1 MLNHFEELCNL
12 CAVSGD
18 EGAVRDYVCRA
29 LEGNPTV
36 SWQID
41 PLGNLLVEKKGAQRA
56 PHHLMVSAHMDE
68 VGLIVTHVQDGGL
81 LEIAAVGGVDA
92 SVVIGRQFLVGRQH
106 IPGIVGTKPVHLLSK
121 EQRSQLPTFDGL
133 VLDIGASSAEE
144 ARKLAPDME
153 IHMSTQTGIVNYGTC
168 RALYDMGVTRA
179 VLARE
184 LSLEEIAEI
193 RAKIP
198 ADMELEVFV
207 HGAMCMSF
215 SGRCLLSAYL
225 TGRDANRGACAQP
238 CRWNYHLM
246 ESTRPGQ
253 YFPVEE
259 TDEGTYIFNAKD
271 LCMIGHLQELL
282 AAGVDS
288 LKIEGRNKSAY
299 YVAIVTNAYRA
310 ALDAAKAG
318 EPAPQWALDEVVQV
332 SHREYCTGF
341 FYGREN
347 AAQRYQN
354 SSYVRNC
361 DVVAVV
367 DSWKDG
373 RLYLTQR
380 NRFFAGDTLEIV
392 APGQPPVT
400 VAAQALQ
407 NDAGEIIETANHAMM
422 QCSIACETA
431 FPAGSVVRKPVE

>member
-1 MLNHFEELCNL
+1 MTQKNKPELLAPAGDLERLRGALDYGADAVYLGRESFSMRAAASNFHSAEQLHEAVALAHQYGKKVYLTCNTLPRNEEIPTFPQFLRE
-12 CAVSGD
+12 AQ
-18 EGAVRDYVCRA
+18 EAGADA
-29 LEGNPTV
+29 L
-36 SWQID
+36 ILAD
-41 PLGNLLVEKKGAQRA
+41 L
-56 PHHLMVSAHMDE
+56 
-68 VGLIVTHVQDGGL
+68 GL
-81 LEIAAVGGVDA
+81 LA
-92 SVVIGRQFLVGRQH
+92 
-106 IPGIVGTKPVHLLSK
+106 T
-121 EQRSQLPTFDGL
+121 
-133 VLDIGASSAEE
+133 

-153 IHMSTQTGIVNYGTC
+153 IHMSTQT
-168 RALYDMGVTRA
+168 LYDMGVKRA

-184 LSLEEIAEI
+184 LSLEEIAGI

-198 ADMELEVFV
+198 AEMELEVFV

-238 CRWNYHLM
+238 CRWNYHVV
-246 ESTRPGQ
+246 ESKREGQ

-271 LCMIGHLQELL
+271 LCMIDHLQELL
-282 AAGVDS
+282 DAGVDS

-299 YVAIVTNAYRA
+299 YVAIITNAYRA
-310 ALDAAKAG
+310 ALDAAMAG
-318 EPAPQWALDEVVQV
+318 QPAPEWALREVVQV

-347 AAQRYQN
+347 AAQRYAD

-367 DSWKDG
+367 NRWEQG

-380 NRFFAGDTLEIV
+380 NRFFAGDSLEIV
-392 APGQPPVT
+392 AAGQPPVT
-400 VAAQALQ
+400 VAAQGLE
-407 NDAGEIIETANHAMM
+407 NEDGESIETANHAMM

>member
-1 MLNHFEELCNL
+1 MIHKNKPELLAPAGDLERLRAALDYGADAVYLGRESFSMRAAASNFHSEAQLHEAVALAHQYGKPVYLTCNTLPRNEEIPTFPQFLRE
-12 CAVSGD
+12 AQ
-18 EGAVRDYVCRA
+18 EAGADA
-29 LEGNPTV
+29 L
-36 SWQID
+36 ILAD
-41 PLGNLLVEKKGAQRA
+41 L
-56 PHHLMVSAHMDE
+56 
-68 VGLIVTHVQDGGL
+68 GL
-81 LEIAAVGGVDA
+81 LA
-92 SVVIGRQFLVGRQH
+92 L
-106 IPGIVGTKPVHLLSK
+106 
-121 EQRSQLPTFDGL
+121 
-133 VLDIGASSAEE
+133 

-318 EPAPQWALDEVVQV
+318 EPAPQWALDEVQV

>member
-1 MLNHFEELCNL
+1 
-12 CAVSGD
+12 
-18 EGAVRDYVCRA
+18 
-29 LEGNPTV
+29 
-36 SWQID
+36 
-41 PLGNLLVEKKGAQRA
+41 
-56 PHHLMVSAHMDE
+56 
-68 VGLIVTHVQDGGL
+68 
-81 LEIAAVGGVDA
+81 
-92 SVVIGRQFLVGRQH
+92 
-106 IPGIVGTKPVHLLSK
+106 
-121 EQRSQLPTFDGL
+121 
-133 VLDIGASSAEE
+133 
-144 ARKLAPDME
+144 
-153 IHMSTQTGIVNYGTC
+153 MSTQTGIVNYASC
-168 RALYDMGVTRA
+168 QALYDMGVKRA

-271 LCMIGHLQELL
+271 LCMIDHLQDLL
-282 AAGVDS
+282 DAGVDS

-310 ALDAAKAG
+310 ALDAVLSG
-318 EPAPQWALDEVVQV
+318 QPAPQWALDEVVQV

-347 AAQRYQN
+347 ASQRYES

-367 DSWKDG
+367 QKWRDG

-380 NRFFAGDTLEIV
+380 NRFFAGDTLEIL

-400 VAAQALQ
+400 VTAEGLE
-407 NDAGEIIETANHAMM
+407 NSDGEVIETANHAMM
-422 QCSIACETA
+422 DCSIACEKT

>member
-1 MLNHFEELCNL
+1 MATLRNKPELLAPAGDLERLQAALDYGADAIYLGRESFSMRAAASNFHSAKQLQEAVALAHRYGKKVYLTCNTLPRNEEIPTFPQFLQE
-12 CAVSGD
+12 AAD
-18 EGAVRDYVCRA
+18 AGADA
-29 LEGNPTV
+29 L
-36 SWQID
+36 ILAD
-41 PLGNLLVEKKGAQRA
+41 L
-56 PHHLMVSAHMDE
+56 
-68 VGLIVTHVQDGGL
+68 GL
-81 LEIAAVGGVDA
+81 LA
-92 SVVIGRQFLVGRQH
+92 
-106 IPGIVGTKPVHLLSK
+106 T
-121 EQRSQLPTFDGL
+121 
-133 VLDIGASSAEE
+133 

-153 IHMSTQTGIVNYGTC
+153 IHMSTQTGIVNYASC
-168 RALYDMGVTRA
+168 QALYDMGVKRA

-259 TDEGTYIFNAKD
+259 TDEGIYIFNAKD
-271 LCMIGHLQELL
+271 LCMIDHLQDLL
-282 AAGVDS
+282 DAGVDS

-310 ALDAAKAG
+310 ALDAVLSG
-318 EPAPQWALDEVVQV
+318 QPAPQWALDEVVQV

-347 AAQRYQN
+347 ASQRYES

-367 DSWKDG
+367 QKWRDG
-373 RLYLTQR
+373 RLYLIQR
-380 NRFFAGDTLEIV
+380 NRFFAGDTLEIL

-400 VAAQALQ
+400 VTAEGLQ
-407 NDAGEIIETANHAMM
+407 NGDGEVIETANHAMM
-422 QCSIACETA
+422 DCSIACEKT
-431 FPAGSVVRKPVE
+431 FPAGSVVRKPVSCE

>member
-1 MLNHFEELCNL
+1 MTQKNKPELLAPAGDLERLRGALDYGADAVYLGRESFSMRAAASNFHSAEQLHEAVALAHQYGKKVYLTCNTLPRNEEIPTFPQFLRE
-12 CAVSGD
+12 AQ
-18 EGAVRDYVCRA
+18 EAGADA
-29 LEGNPTV
+29 L
-36 SWQID
+36 ILAD
-41 PLGNLLVEKKGAQRA
+41 L
-56 PHHLMVSAHMDE
+56 
-68 VGLIVTHVQDGGL
+68 GL
-81 LEIAAVGGVDA
+81 LA
-92 SVVIGRQFLVGRQH
+92 
-106 IPGIVGTKPVHLLSK
+106 T
-121 EQRSQLPTFDGL
+121 
-133 VLDIGASSAEE
+133 

-153 IHMSTQTGIVNYGTC
+153 IHMSTQTGIVNYATC
-168 RALYDMGVTRA
+168 QALYDMGVKRA

-184 LSLEEIAEI
+184 LSLEEIAGI

-198 ADMELEVFV
+198 AEMELEVFV

-238 CRWNYHLM
+238 CRWNYH
-246 ESTRPGQ
+246 
-253 YFPVEE
+253 VEE

-271 LCMIGHLQELL
+271 LCMIDHLQELL
-282 AAGVDS
+282 DAGVDS

-299 YVAIVTNAYRA
+299 YVAIITNAYRV
-310 ALDAAKAG
+310 ALDAAMAG
-318 EPAPQWALDEVVQV
+318 QPAPEWALREVVQV

-347 AAQRYQN
+347 AAQRYAD

-367 DSWKDG
+367 NRWEQG

-380 NRFFAGDTLEIV
+380 NRFFAGDSLEIV
-392 APGQPPVT
+392 AAGQPPVT
-400 VAAQALQ
+400 VAAQGLE
-407 NDAGEIIETANHAMM
+407 NVDGESIETANHAMM

>member
-1 MLNHFEELCNL
+1 MATLRNKPELLAPAGDLERLQAALDYGADAIYLGRESFSMRAAASNFHSAEQLQEAVALAHRYGKKVYLTCNTLPRNEEIPTFPQFLQE
-12 CAVSGD
+12 AAD
-18 EGAVRDYVCRA
+18 AGADA
-29 LEGNPTV
+29 L
-36 SWQID
+36 ILAD
-41 PLGNLLVEKKGAQRA
+41 L
-56 PHHLMVSAHMDE
+56 
-68 VGLIVTHVQDGGL
+68 GL
-81 LEIAAVGGVDA
+81 LA
-92 SVVIGRQFLVGRQH
+92 
-106 IPGIVGTKPVHLLSK
+106 T
-121 EQRSQLPTFDGL
+121 
-133 VLDIGASSAEE
+133 

-153 IHMSTQTGIVNYGTC
+153 IHMSTQTGIVNYASC
-168 RALYDMGVTRA
+168 QALYDMGVKRA

-271 LCMIGHLQELL
+271 LCMIDHLQDLL
-282 AAGVDS
+282 DAGVDS

-310 ALDAAKAG
+310 ALDAVLSG
-318 EPAPQWALDEVVQV
+318 QPAPQWALDEVVQV

-347 AAQRYQN
+347 ASQRYES

-367 DSWKDG
+367 QKWRDG

-380 NRFFAGDTLEIV
+380 NRFFAGDTLEIL

-400 VAAQALQ
+400 VAAESLE
-407 NDAGEIIETANHAMM
+407 NGNGEVIETANHAMM
-422 QCSIACETA
+422 DCSIACEKT
-431 FPAGSVVRKPVE
+431 FPAGSVVRKPFSCE

>member
-1 MLNHFEELCNL
+1 MTTELLAPAGGQEALVAAVQSGADAVYMGFGAFNARRSARNFSDEEFRA
-12 CAVSGD
+12 AVSYCHLRGVKVYLTLNTLVTD
-18 EGAVRDYVCRA
+18 RE
-29 LEGNPTV
+29 LP
-36 SWQID
+36 
-41 PLGNLLVEKKGAQRA
+41 LLVEEAR
-56 PHHLMVSAHMDE
+56 
-68 VGLIVTHVQDGGL
+68 
-81 LEIAAVGGVDA
+81 IASECGVDA
-92 SVVIGRQFLVGRQH
+92 ILVQDWGVLAALREI
-106 IPGIVGTKPVHLLSK
+106 IPDVPLH
-121 EQRSQLPTFDGL
+121 
-133 VLDIGASSAEE
+133 A
-144 ARKLAPDME
+144 
-153 IHMSTQTGIVNYGTC
+153 STQMSLHTLSGAQESARLG
-168 RALYDMGVTRA
+168 MTRA

-184 LSLEEIAEI
+184 LNREEIAEI
-193 RAKIP
+193 CEKSPIEIEA
-198 ADMELEVFV
+198 FV

-238 CRWNYHLM
+238 CRWNYHVV
-246 ESTRPGQ
+246 ESKREGQ

-271 LCMIGHLQELL
+271 LCMIDHLQELL
-282 AAGVDS
+282 DAGVDS

-299 YVAIVTNAYRA
+299 YVAIITNAYRA
-310 ALDAAKAG
+310 ALDAAMAG
-318 EPAPQWALDEVVQV
+318 QPAPEWALREVVQV

-347 AAQRYQN
+347 AAQRYAD

-367 DSWKDG
+367 NRWEQG

-380 NRFFAGDTLEIV
+380 NRFFAGDSLEIV
-392 APGQPPVT
+392 AAGQPVT
-400 VAAQALQ
+400 VAAQGLE
-407 NDAGEIIETANHAMM
+407 NEDGESIETANHAMM

>member
-1 MLNHFEELCNL
+1 MRNKPELLAPAGDLERLQAALDYGADAVYLGRESFSMRAAASNFHSADQLQEAVALAHRYGKKVYLTCNTLPRNEEIPTFPQFLQE
-12 CAVSGD
+12 AQD
-18 EGAVRDYVCRA
+18 AGADA
-29 LEGNPTV
+29 L
-36 SWQID
+36 ILAD
-41 PLGNLLVEKKGAQRA
+41 L
-56 PHHLMVSAHMDE
+56 
-68 VGLIVTHVQDGGL
+68 GL
-81 LEIAAVGGVDA
+81 LAM
-92 SVVIGRQFLVGRQH
+92 
-106 IPGIVGTKPVHLLSK
+106 
-121 EQRSQLPTFDGL
+121 
-133 VLDIGASSAEE
+133 
-144 ARKLAPDME
+144 ARKLAPNME

-168 RALYDMGVTRA
+168 RALYEMGVKRA

-193 RAKIP
+193 RTKIP
-198 ADMELEVFV
+198 TDMELEVFV

-215 SGRCLLSAYL
+215 SGRCILSAYL

-238 CRWNYHLM
+238 CRWKYHLM

-259 TDEGTYIFNAKD
+259 TDEGTYLFNAKD
-271 LCMIGHLQELL
+271 LCMIDHLQALL
-282 AAGVDS
+282 DAGVDS
-288 LKIEGRNKSAY
+288 LKIEGRNKSSY

-310 ALDAAKAG
+310 ALDAALENRPIPG
-318 EPAPQWALDEVVQV
+318 WALDEVVQV

-347 AAQRYQN
+347 ADQRYDS

-367 DSWKDG
+367 NRWENG
-373 RLYLTQR
+373 RLFLTQR

-400 VAAQALQ
+400 VTAKQLQ
-407 NDAGEIIETANHAMM
+407 NEGGEDIEMANHAMM

-431 FPAGSVVRKPVE
+431 FPARSVVRKPVE

>member
-1 MLNHFEELCNL
+1 MIHKNKPELLAPAGDLERLRAALDYGADAVYLGRESFSMRAAASNFHSEAQLHEAVALAHQYGKPVYLTCNTLPRNEEIPTFPQFLRE
-12 CAVSGD
+12 AQ
-18 EGAVRDYVCRA
+18 EAGADA
-29 LEGNPTV
+29 L
-36 SWQID
+36 ILAD
-41 PLGNLLVEKKGAQRA
+41 L
-56 PHHLMVSAHMDE
+56 
-68 VGLIVTHVQDGGL
+68 GL
-81 LEIAAVGGVDA
+81 LAM
-92 SVVIGRQFLVGRQH
+92 
-106 IPGIVGTKPVHLLSK
+106 
-121 EQRSQLPTFDGL
+121 
-133 VLDIGASSAEE
+133 

-184 LSLEEIAEI
+184 LSLEEIAGI

-332 SHREYCTGF
+332 SHREYYTGF